1 MSKLMKIKDL
11 KNYGIPSYFINIW
24 LKKPSPYL
32 LPLQEDAVKNY
43 GILDC
48 EGSTGLPRRFAPRND
63 NLLII
68 APTSSGKSF
77 IGEMATIS
85 RVTHHKKTIYLL
97 PLKSPAEEKY
107 RHFKN
112 LYNSYGS
119 ETVIST
125 RNHREEDYRII
136 RGNYK
141 IAVMAYEKFYY
152 FLLKYPKLLDDVSL
166 VIIDE
171 MHAINN
177 PKWGPL
183 LEDIIEQL
191 HKKDLRNLR
200 IIALSAFIENQKALL
215 KWFPIQTQTL
225 LSYQYPVKL
234 RKGIVRDGTFKYIT
248 SCKNNSCICRKE
260 RFFKPKSVRDNCFE
274 DYLLETVRY
283 LVNQGEST
291 LIFFP
296 TCAET
301 RQWTERL
308 ATHLESPAASST
320 LKDLAKM
327 EETLSRD
334 ELLKSLEKGIAFYNQ
349 DLSWEERNLLETYLK
364 KGEIKIICATTILAM
379 DLNLPFK
386 NVIIPLDKMHNDN
399 DEDYIHNYR
408 TSITFA
414 DIENMGGRAG
424 ILNIGKRENSTQKRQ
439 KFGRVIFLAP
449 SRLSETTSKNLYF
462 EFLKNNNPN
471 NNNNNTPTKHL
482 LKEEKNLLT
491 YLLRLLLKYN
501 LKPKKLKK
509 YLKKGNIPSA
519 YWHFIFPK
527 ENIDEEINNCLDI
540 LKENRLT
547 EEDSNG
553 NLSLTSNG
561 ILIAAK
567 RIKVETYLFLKTWIN
582 YSKKGEISN
591 LEILYLLSQ
600 TPDGK
605 EMPIPFYH
613 TFINDYKKE
622 KYNCEQE
629 EIHAEKILHLIF
641 QQNEEDK
648 KLYQTKILLK
658 KCNGDEV
665 FSLEENLS
673 FKKTLLLY
681 DWIKGVK
688 NVKTIEQEYN
698 LYRGSIYRLGEG
710 FSWLADSL
718 AAIAENTGWK
728 KKRKED
734 LYQIKLLSNRLI
746 EGVREEG
753 LNLANIYIPGL
764 SRYHIKK
771 LLQAGYNNSQCLKE
785 LSEEDLSKILPDMLT
800 KRIKENLPTV
810 LSPGIE
816 TKNQKLTTKNLLYNL
831 PPILSSSST
840 KNYKP
845 KTKDP
850 PPESNN
856 SQPVTLNSVLKT
868 KNEKP
873 KTILAIDSLRPD
885 RIIFMG
891 EKVEVTA
898 TEFSLIYLLA
908 QNRGKILTHK
918 YLLGTIWKENE
929 FATYVQI
936 TYHIYKIRRVILEI
950 IGDNKKNKERV
961 KDILKVISRR
971 GIMLNLEEEKL
982 KIS

>member
-1 MSKLMKIKDL
+1 MHKLMKIKDL

-43 GILDC
+43 GILNCGEGKEGRILYAPTEGMDSRFRGNDKR
-48 EGSTGLPRRFAPRND
+48 GSTRLPHRYAPRNNKKGARPD
-63 NLLII
+63 NNNLLII

-248 SCKNNSCICRKE
+248 SYKKNSCICRKE
-260 RFFKPKSVRDNCFE
+260 KFFKPKSVRDNCFE

-424 ILNIGKRENSTQKRQ
+424 ILNIGKQENTTQKRQ

-509 YLKKGNIPSA
+509 YLKKRNIPSA
-519 YWHFIFPK
+519 YWRFIFPK

-605 EMPIPFYH
+605 EMPTPFYH

-681 DWIKGVK
+681 DWIKGIK
-688 NVKTIEQEYN
+688 NVKTIEQEYT
-698 LYRGSIYRLGEG
+698 LYRGAIYRLGEG

-734 LYQIKLLSNRLI
+734 LNQIKLLSNRLI

-753 LNLANIYIPGL
+753 LNLANLYIPGL
-764 SRYHIKK
+764 SRTYIKV
-771 LLQAGYNNSQCLKE
+771 LLRESYNDWECLQRLSQ
-785 LSEEDLSKILPDMLT
+785 EDLSKILPDMLV
-800 KRIKENLPTV
+800 KRIKNDF
-810 LSPGIE
+810 
-816 TKNQKLTTKNLLYNL
+816 
-831 PPILSSSST
+831 PPILSSSPSQ
-840 KNYKP
+840 
-845 KTKDP
+845 
-850 PPESNN
+850 N
-856 SQPVTLNSVLKT
+856 SELVTENRQLKT
-868 KNEKP
+868 VLE
-873 KTILAIDSLRPD
+873 IDSLRPD
-885 RIIFMG
+885 RIIFEG
-891 EKVEVTA
+891 KEVKVT
-898 TEFSLIYLLA
+898 TIGFSLICLLA
-908 QNRGKILTHK
+908 QHRGQVMSYEDIIKKLWGAETEAIYTR
-918 YLLGTIWKENE
+918 II
-929 FATYVQI
+929 Q
-936 TYHIYKIRRVILEI
+936 HIYQFRKNILDA
-950 IGDNKKNKERV
+950 IGNNKTNKEKV
-961 KDILKVISRR
+961 KDIFKVVSGR
-971 GIMLNLEEEKL
+971 GVRLNINDTQL
-982 KIS
+982 KIN